1 MAPDTL
7 PPNALRTSDAGIDFL
22 KRFQRFS
29 RTPYAHPCGLP
40 AIGYEHIVRPIDQK
54 LTEVNEAQATQL
66 LREDVRVLEIYLNAS
81 ARVPLAAHEFDAL
94 ISLMWDVGILEY
106 ERSPLREMLHTVC
119 KPLVAT
125 AIEQYGLPAVTERRY
140 RARRAGEATLFSA
153 SLSGQSF

>member
-7 PPNALRTSDAGIDFL
+7 HHNDRRTSDAGIDFL
-22 KRFQRFS
+22 KRWQRFEHA
-29 RTPYAHPCGLP
+29 PYAHLCGLQ
-40 AIGYEHIVRPIDQK
+40 AIGYEHILRPIDQK
-54 LTEVNEAQATQL
+54 LSEVNEAQATQL

-81 ARVPLAAHEFDAL
+81 ARVPLEAHEFDAL

-125 AIEQYGLPAVTERRY
+125 AIEQYGLPAITEPRY
-140 RARRAGEATLFSA
+140 RARRRAESTLFSTPR
-153 SLSGQSF
+153 